1 MAAKLFVLPELELR
15 VMFHVKHHAAAL
27 SPADTL
33 LVVAGGRGP
42 KTEWLH
48 SVSSDKKIYCAD
60 RGAEY
65 CFAAGCVPAELF
77 GDCDSSS
84 QAVYRQARAAGTE
97 VHKSE
102 AKRS

>member
-15 VMFHVKHHAAAL
+15 VMFHVKHHSAAL

-48 SVSSDKKIYCAD
+48 SVSS
-60 RGAEY
+60 
-65 CFAAGCVPAELF
+65 V
-77 GDCDSSS
+77 
-84 QAVYRQARAAGTE
+84 
-97 VHKSE
+97 
-102 AKRS
+102 

>member
-42 KTEWLH
+42 KTDWLH
-48 SVSSDKKIYCAD
+48 SVSSGKKIYCAD
-60 RGAEY
+60 REIG
-65 CFAAGCVPAELF
+65 
-77 GDCDSSS
+77 
-84 QAVYRQARAAGTE
+84 RAH
-97 VHKSE
+97 V
-102 AKRS
+102 

>member
-60 RGAEY
+60 R
-65 CFAAGCVPAELF
+65 L
-77 GDCDSSS
+77 SLI
-84 QAVYRQARAAGTE
+84 
-97 VHKSE
+97 HISE
-102 AKRS
+102 PTRP